1 MPPELSL
8 FDCPTLGLWLPSG
21 LCQSQQYPISST
33 KKGPSWVGS
42 RPDLLV
48 LFSHC
53 TAVPITL
60 CDGVTQS
67 FTSVGVMHAFF
78 QEGQVCKREREQGVW
93 KEGAL

>member
-53 TAVPITL
+53 TPVPITL

-67 FTSVGVMHAFF
+67 FTSVGVMPALFH
-78 QEGQVCKREREQGVW
+78 EGQVCKREREQGVW